1 MNELTEKEQQE
12 VLKILKEMSNGDAST
27 YNSLLKEDYEEIP
40 VDIDTFLHDP
50 KYLGKGLINE
60 EKKFTV
66 FPYWIKVL
74 KDIFPD
80 PLKPAKYNTL
90 ALTGAIGLGKSFEA
104 VLVMLYE
111 LYRMLC
117 LKNPYTYYG
126 LQPIDKITFAM
137 MNITLDASKGVAWD
151 KMQQLLQTSEWFME
165 RGTLSG
171 SVNVEWNPPKGIEL
185 IAGSLPRHI
194 LGRAVFFCLDGETEI
209 ATNFGDVKL
218 KDVVGKEIQV
228 YNIDDSG
235 NICLSDS
242 CTVLPT
248 ATESTEYQIELE
260 DGTVI
265 KCTPT
270 HRFMLSDGTYKQAQD
285 LTEEDELA
293 DFN

>member
-235 NICLSDS
+235 NIRLSDS